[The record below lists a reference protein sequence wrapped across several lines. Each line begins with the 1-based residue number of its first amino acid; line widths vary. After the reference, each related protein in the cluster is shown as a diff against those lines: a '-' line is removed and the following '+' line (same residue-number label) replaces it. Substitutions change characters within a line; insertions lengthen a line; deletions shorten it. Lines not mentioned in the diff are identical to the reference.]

1 MELAKKILRELDLQ
15 QIHADHNP
23 LPGIVDL
30 GREDMAKSRIMEMEE
45 EMAQQPEQ
53 NTPIEDFWMVI
64 AIGGNAPAFKH
75 KTLESAMEEAERICA
90 KTGYT
95 CYVAKVVARCARDT
109 ITWRSTL
116 ASVELRT
123 E

>member
-30 GREDMAKSRIMEMEE
+30 GREDMA
-45 EMAQQPEQ
+45 
-53 NTPIEDFWMVI
+53 
-64 AIGGNAPAFKH
+64 IGGNAPVFKH